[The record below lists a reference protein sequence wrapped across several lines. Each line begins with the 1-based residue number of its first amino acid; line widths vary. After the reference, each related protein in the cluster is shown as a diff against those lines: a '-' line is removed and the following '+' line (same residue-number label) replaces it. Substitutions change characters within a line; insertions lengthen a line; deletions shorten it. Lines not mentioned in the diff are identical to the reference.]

1 SIGIAIYPQ
10 HGEENLQLL
19 KNADTAMY
27 SAKKS
32 GRNGFRF
39 FEESMARD

>member
-1 SIGIAIYPQ
+1 VSVTVNVDSIIR
-10 HGEENLQLL
+10 LS
-19 KNADTAMY
+19 

-39 FEESMARD
+39 FLFAASLRRRRICHPWFGR